1 MEPDTTTIVYIVA
14 EILLSIEISISNALV
29 LWVYFRS
36 NQVRTPTNAF
46 IFSLAL
52 ADFLAGSIGIPVT
65 VFSVVDYRYLVYVIF
80 FATIVLP
87 TLLIVFCYASIYSRI
102 RYEEKQIKCLLRA
115 SERQRRIHNRRKL
128 IRILL
133 ILVITYAVCWYP
145 LYLINTVD
153 LYFPQYHS
161 TKEMTLFSVVLSHF
175 GCAINPIIYA
185 YGMPGFKQALR
196 KFFHIGDTVGMT
208 TMSMT
213 NNRQSTV
220 GNCSCLMKGNSL
232 TEKERRKAS
241 RTASYIQPPRK
252 KSHVRFENIRKISEP
267 PTMSTSHTDVYMSP
281 IRVTKINGFER
292 REYVC

>member
-1 MEPDTTTIVYIVA
+1 MAWVFGTIMA
-14 EILLSIEISISNALV
+14 ILPIFDIFGFASNTKQ
-29 LWVYFRS
+29 
-36 NQVRTPTNAF
+36 N
-46 IFSLAL
+46 FSGECHFTL
-52 ADFLAGSIGIPVT
+52 
-65 VFSVVDYRYLVYVIF
+65 VVDYRYLVYVIF
-80 FATIVLP
+80 FATIVIP
-87 TLLIVFCYASIYSRI
+87 SLLIVFCYASIYSRI

-175 GCAINPIIYA
+175 GCAVNPIIYA

-213 NNRQSTV
+213 NRQSTI
-220 GNCSCLMKGNSL
+220 GNCSCLMKPHSL
-232 TEKERRKAS
+232 AEKERRKAS

-292 REYVC
+292 REYIC